1 MVLTMGEKIKIVLKR
16 RGLTIA
22 QLAELTGQ
30 TRQNLSNKLTRDNF
44 TEKEIAEIAAALNCD
59 YDAYLTMVYGDYM
72 TPPPKAK
79 RVPEHEKFRKDL

>member
-1 MVLTMGEKIKIVLKR
+1 MKGVFLMVLTMGEKIKIVLKR

-44 TEKEIAEIAAALNCD
+44 TEKEIAEIAVALNCD
-59 YDAYLTMVYGDYM
+59 YDAYLTMRDTGD
-72 TPPPKAK
+72 KI
-79 RVPEHEKFRKDL
+79 

>member
-1 MVLTMGEKIKIVLKR
+1 MKGGLIMVLTMGEKIKIVIKR

-59 YDAYLTMVYGDYM
+59 YDAYLTMRDTGD
-72 TPPPKAK
+72 KI
-79 RVPEHEKFRKDL
+79 

>member
-1 MVLTMGEKIKIVLKR
+1 MKGVFLMVLTMGEKIKIVLKR

-59 YDAYLTMVYGDYM
+59 YDAYLTMRDTGD
-72 TPPPKAK
+72 KI
-79 RVPEHEKFRKDL
+79 

>member
-44 TEKEIAEIAAALNCD
+44 TEKEIAEIAVALNCD
-59 YDAYLTMVYGDYM
+59 YDAYLTMRDTGD
-72 TPPPKAK
+72 KI
-79 RVPEHEKFRKDL
+79 

>member
-44 TEKEIAEIAAALNCD
+44 TEKEIAEIAEALNCD
-59 YDAYLTMVYGDYM
+59 YDAYLTMRDTGD
-72 TPPPKAK
+72 KI
-79 RVPEHEKFRKDL
+79 

>member
-30 TRQNLSNKLTRDNF
+30 TRQNLSNKLGRDNF
-44 TEKEIAEIAAALNCD
+44 TEKEIIEIAQALNCD
-59 YDAYLTMVYGDYM
+59 YDAYLTMRDNGD
-72 TPPPKAK
+72 KI
-79 RVPEHEKFRKDL
+79 